1 MRRKLSRSIPLG
13 GLALVLAV
21 MLVACGGGDDAAPS
35 TEGISPSPPP
45 RAPTAT
51 ATTAPVEEVDTGG
64 EDSGAR
70 TVKVSNEDLGGSGK
84 YQFNPKELS
93 FSVGESIDFEVTA
106 ETEFHTFTVDELE
119 IDEALGAGETVKFS
133 YTFDKAGTFRLYC
146 IPHEALGMEGTI
158 TVQ

>member
-1 MRRKLSRSIPLG
+1 M
-13 GLALVLAV
+13 
-21 MLVACGGGDDAAPS
+21 
-35 TEGISPSPPP
+35 
-45 RAPTAT
+45 
-51 ATTAPVEEVDTGG
+51 
-64 EDSGAR
+64 
-70 TVKVSNEDLGGSGK
+70 SNQDIGGSGK

-106 ETEFHTFTVDELE
+106 ETEFHTFTVDDLE
-119 IDEALGAGETVKFS
+119 IDEALSGGETITFS